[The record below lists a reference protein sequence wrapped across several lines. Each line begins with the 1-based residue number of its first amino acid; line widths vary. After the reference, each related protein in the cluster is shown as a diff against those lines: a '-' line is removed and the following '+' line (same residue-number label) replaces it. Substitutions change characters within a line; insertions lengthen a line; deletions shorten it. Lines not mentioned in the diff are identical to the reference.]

1 MKIFHLSDLH
11 IGKKVYDFSMIP
23 DQEYILNQIL
33 NLAEVE
39 KPEAV
44 ILAGDIY
51 DRTVP
56 PAEAVSL
63 MDSFLE
69 KMAELCPAIFIV
81 IFSVKK
87 PPAKPVE

>member
-33 NLAEVE
+33 NLAEAE

-56 PAEAVSL
+56 PAEA
-63 MDSFLE
+63 
-69 KMAELCPAIFIV
+69 P
-81 IFSVKK
+81 
-87 PPAKPVE
+87 PPAAPDADAGSEVSS